1 MKKSKAAVLGA
12 TGMVGQRFLALLENN
27 PFFEVSALGASE
39 RSAGKKYKEAVAG
52 RWVVE
57 GGIPEKFAE
66 MVVEKCEPG
75 IDAEIVFGALDS
87 SIAEP
92 IEQAFAKEG
101 YAVSS
106 NTRCHRM
113 DEDVP
118 LMIPEVNPGHL
129 EIIETQKKNRGWD
142 GFIVTNPNCSTIA
155 MVLGLNPLHRKF
167 GLEKIMVTT
176 MQALSGAGYPGV
188 ASLDILDNVLPYIK
202 NEEEKMQSEP
212 LKIWSEL
219 KDGKFVNANINI
231 SAHCNRV
238 NVKDGHL
245 EAISVALKEK
255 ASLDEVKKTLRDF
268 RGEPQKLGLPSA
280 PKQPVIVMEG
290 EARPQPRLDR
300 MVERGMASVVGR
312 LREDPILD
320 YKLLLLGHNT
330 IRGAA
335 GCAILNAELLK
346 AKKYI

>member
-1 MKKSKAAVLGA
+1 MKKTKVAVLGA

-27 PFFEVSALGASE
+27 PYFEVSALCASE
-39 RSAGKKYKEAVAG
+39 RSAGKEYREAVSG
-52 RWVVE
+52 RWAVE
-57 GGIPEKFAE
+57 GEIPEKFAE
-66 MVVEKCEPG
+66 MPVEKCEPG

-113 DEDVP
+113 CEDIP
-118 LMIPEVNPGHL
+118 LVIPEVNAGHL
-129 EIIETQKKNRGWD
+129 EIIEEQKKNRKWG

-155 MVLGLNPLHRKF
+155 MVLGLHPLQKAF
-167 GLEKIMVTT
+167 GLEKISVTT

-188 ASLDILDNVLPYIK
+188 SSLDILDNVIPHIGG
-202 NEEEKMQSEP
+202 EEGKMESEP
-212 LKIWSEL
+212 LKIWGEL
-219 KDGKFVNANINI
+219 KGGKFENADMKI

-245 EAISVALKEK
+245 ETISLSLKKK
-255 ASLDEVKKTLRDF
+255 ASLDEVKKALKEF
-268 RGEPQKLGLPSA
+268 RAEPQELNLPSA
-280 PKQPVIVMEG
+280 PKQPVILME
-290 EARPQPRLDR
+290 EENRPQPRLDR
-300 MVERGMASVVGR
+300 MLEKGMASVVGR
-312 LREDPILD
+312 IREDKIFD
-320 YKLLLLGHNT
+320 YKMLILGHNT